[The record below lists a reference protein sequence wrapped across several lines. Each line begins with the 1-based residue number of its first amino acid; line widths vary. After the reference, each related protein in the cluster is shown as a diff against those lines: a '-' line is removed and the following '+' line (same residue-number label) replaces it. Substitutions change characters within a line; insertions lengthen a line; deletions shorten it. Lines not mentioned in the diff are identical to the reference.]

1 MAKKERKTRPHAR
14 ERAEYGKSC
23 RSFFYRTECFSAP
36 PRGSVPACG
45 CATFRA
51 PTGGYMCMPPFTRRT
66 SPVI

>member
-36 PRGSVPACG
+36 PD
-45 CATFRA
+45 
-51 PTGGYMCMPPFTRRT
+51 GYMCMPPFTRRT